1 MNEQSKLLSARE
13 LAEVLGIST
22 PTVYQQARRGQL
34 PCYKFGDRVM
44 FRLEEVLAA
53 ARVSADDN
61 GRKGGA

>member
-13 LAEVLGIST
+13 LAEVLGIAV
-22 PTVYQQARRGQL
+22 PTIYQQARRGQL

-53 ARVSADDN
+53 ARVSAN
-61 GRKGGA
+61 GAGRVGGA